1 MTYIHDFC
9 YKFLPKLLAGT
20 RATGVY
26 SSNRVAL
33 MGCLTAAVFFSAF
46 TLWTFSR
53 HSQYEHILYICANWL
68 FPAIFF
74 IIGLN
79 TKARAMIANKI
90 VDNIGSAIKL
100 KKKNKNA

>member
-53 HSQYEHILYICANWL
+53 HAQYELMLYLCAIWL
-68 FPAIFF
+68 FPAIV
-74 IIGLN
+74 ISIGLTTN
-79 TKARAMIANKI
+79 ARAMIANKI

-100 KKKNKNA
+100 NKKNKNA